1 MTRHQ
6 KLVLVLLL
14 GAQFMIAVD
23 FSILN
28 VALPAIGRGLGFGL
42 ANLQWVATA
51 FALPA
56 AGFTLLFGRIGDLV
70 GRRRLFLGGLV
81 LLLVAS
87 LVGGF
92 AATPA
97 ILLTARVAQGLAT
110 AIATPAALSLL
121 TTSFPEGPLR
131 ERALGLNGALLS
143 AGFTAGALLGGL
155 LTDLLS
161 WHWAFLINV
170 PVALVILIA
179 APVLISESR
188 HPEHRPLDLP
198 GAATVTAGLLA
209 LILGITTAGHHGWD
223 DAAALLE
230 VGAGIV
236 LLVAFYFIELRSPNP
251 LAPVRVLRRRTVS
264 WGNFGGLIVFSM
276 ESSMVFLMTLY
287 LQQVLGYSPMVA
299 GLVFGL
305 PGIVAVLTGVF
316 APRLIGR
323 VGARASLVIGL
334 AIQGAANLLL
344 LLVSQS
350 HSGLIVVLVAT
361 SVGFFGHIYGV
372 VAYIVT
378 ATSGLP
384 DEEQGLATG
393 LSTMTQQVGITIGIP
408 ILSAVTAGYGAD
420 VLGGIHVAIVVDV
433 AITAVATTLIA
444 VFLRRRALVPVPQPA

>member
-1 MTRHQ
+1 
-6 KLVLVLLL
+6 
-14 GAQFMIAVD
+14 
-23 FSILN
+23 
-28 VALPAIGRGLGFGL
+28 
-42 ANLQWVATA
+42 
-51 FALPA
+51 LPA

-92 AATPA
+92 AATLT
-97 ILLTARVAQGLAT
+97 ILLAARVAQGLAT

-161 WHWAFLINV
+161 WRWAFLINV

-179 APVLISESR
+179 APVLVSESR
-188 HPEHRPLDLP
+188 HPEHRTLDVP
-198 GAATVTAGLLA
+198 GAVTVTAGLLA
-209 LILGITTAGHHGWD
+209 LVLGITTAGHHGWD

-276 ESSMVFLMTLY
+276 EGSLVFLMTLY

-305 PGIVAVLTGVF
+305 PGIIAVLTGIF

-334 AIQGAANLLL
+334 AVQGAANLSL
-344 LLVSQS
+344 LLVSES

-361 SVGFFGHIYGV
+361 SVAFFGHIYGV

-384 DEEQGLATG
+384 DGEQGLATG
-393 LSTMTQQVGITIGIP
+393 LSTMTQQVGMTIGIP
-408 ILSAVTAGYGAD
+408 ILSAVAAGYGAD

-433 AITAVATTLIA
+433 AITAVATALIA
-444 VFLRRRALVPVPQPA
+444 VFLRRRAQVPVPQPV